1 MESRRSRAWGN
12 GGEFP
17 ACYNKMESS
26 ILVTLAI
33 RHSSATPRI
42 HHFQP
47 LWKSEVISLGQFAA
61 GDNQFIGQRFTLLD
75 HCSLLLH
82 KHKLSVWQLDQ
93 YKTIS
98 MHFPWLSQHVK
109 SGRKRLDFKTE
120 RDRERESETERKT
133 TFFKWLFIRFFCI
146 MIGAH
151 QNRHFSMLK
160 KYNWITSS
168 HDIQ

>member
-47 LWKSEVISLGQFAA
+47 LWKSEVISLGQCAA
-61 GDNQFIGQRFTLLD
+61 GDNQFIGQRLTLLD

-109 SGRKRLDFKTE
+109 SGCKWLDFKTE
-120 RDRERESETERKT
+120 GEREKNN
-133 TFFKWLFIRFFCI
+133 FFKMTFYEIFFGI

-151 QNRHFSMLK
+151 LNRHFSMLK